1 MTAEVTLVSG
11 GAEDAEIRDD
21 LRDVGSA
28 WWVFLVMGIVWIFV
42 SLLVLQFDQTS
53 VNTIT
58 AIFGI
63 VVLLAAVEELF
74 HAFALPGWRWL
85 HGILAFLFLLGGIGT
100 FVYSTWTFGALALL
114 FGWFLLFSG
123 TFEVIASLM
132 NRDVDLWWLGLLAGI
147 AMILLAF
154 WAVGYPGRSA
164 QLFVLWVGFAAL
176 FRGVSRI
183 VLAFQVKH
191 LAKEVA

>member
-1 MTAEVTLVSG
+1 VTAEVGYVSVD
-11 GAEDAEIRDD
+11 DAEVRAD

-58 AIFGI
+58 AIVGI
-63 VVLLAAVEELF
+63 VILLAGIEELF
-74 HAFALPGWRWL
+74 HTFVLPGWRWL
-85 HGILAFLFLLGGIGT
+85 HAILAVLFLAAGIGA
-100 FVYSTWTFGALALL
+100 FVNPTSTFGALALI
-114 FGWFLLFSG
+114 FGWFLLIGG
-123 TFEVIASLM
+123 TVEVIASLM
-132 NRDVDLWWLGLLAGI
+132 NRDVDLWWLGLIAGI

-154 WAVGYPGRSA
+154 WAAGYPGRSA
-164 QLFVLWVGFAAL
+164 YLLVLWVGFGAL
-176 FRGVSRI
+176 FRGISRI

>member
-1 MTAEVTLVSG
+1 MTYAAVDGYDDAEVRS
-11 GAEDAEIRDD
+11 D
-21 LRDVGSA
+21 LRDVCSA

-58 AIFGI
+58 TIVGI
-63 VVLLAAVEELF
+63 LVLLAAVEELF
-74 HAFALPGWRWL
+74 HAFVLPGWRWL

-114 FGWFLLFSG
+114 FSWFLLIGG
-123 TFEVIASLM
+123 TFELIASLM

-176 FRGVSRI
+176 FRGISRI
-183 VLAFQVKH
+183 VLAFQVKR
-191 LAKEVA
+191 LAKEVS

>member
-1 MTAEVTLVSG
+1 
-11 GAEDAEIRDD
+11 
-21 LRDVGSA
+21 
-28 WWVFLVMGIVWIFV
+28 
-42 SLLVLQFDQTS
+42 
-53 VNTIT
+53 
-58 AIFGI
+58 
-63 VVLLAAVEELF
+63 
-74 HAFALPGWRWL
+74 
-85 HGILAFLFLLGGIGT
+85 
-100 FVYSTWTFGALALL
+100 LALL

-176 FRGVSRI
+176 FRGISRI

-191 LAKEVA
+191 LAKEVS